1 MGGTSVR
8 RAAGRRAAVLASA
21 LAALGAVASCG
32 TGTGTG
38 TAASDAVRASDAGA
52 ASAESAVPSDAAA
65 ASAVTAS
72 GTSGR
77 TADRAT
83 ARCHTSEL
91 RARVGGVDPG
101 AGQRNFPV
109 VLTNVSPRACTLYG
123 YPGAAFV
130 DASGKQLGPD
140 PKRSPG
146 DAVRVALE
154 PGESA
159 WAGLRYSAPGI
170 SGARTA
176 TPAALLVTPP
186 DERNSLKVPWTAG
199 AVPVAGDSAAVFVT
213 VLSEGTGP

>member
-1 MGGTSVR
+1 MRGGTLV
-8 RAAGRRAAVLASA
+8 RRAAVLASA
-21 LAALGAVASCG
+21 LAVLGAVASCG
-32 TGTGTG
+32 TETGTG
-38 TAASDAVRASDAGA
+38 TAASGVTTASDAGA
-52 ASAESAVPSDAAA
+52 ASA
-65 ASAVTAS
+65 VTAS
-72 GTSGR
+72 AR

-109 VLTNVSPRACTLYG
+109 VLTNVSSRSCTLYG

-130 DASGKQLGPD
+130 DASGRQLGPD

-146 DAVRVALE
+146 DAARVALE

-159 WAGLRYSAPGI
+159 WAGLRFSAPGI

-186 DERNSLKVPWTAG
+186 DERDSLKVPWTAG
-199 AVPVAGDSAAVFVT
+199 AVPVAGDFSAVFVT

>member
-1 MGGTSVR
+1 MNAFHTIGVR
-8 RAAGRRAAVLASA
+8 AFVRRAAVLTGT
-21 LAALGAVASCG
+21 LTVLGAVASCG
-32 TGTGTG
+32 TGTAAPGVT
-38 TAASDAVRASDAGA
+38 TAPDAGA
-52 ASAESAVPSDAAA
+52 ASASV
-65 ASAVTAS
+65 VTAS
-72 GTSGR
+72 AR

-109 VLTNVSPRACTLYG
+109 VLTNVSSHACTLYG
-123 YPGAAFV
+123 HPGAAFV
-130 DASGKQLGPD
+130 DASGRQLGPD

-186 DERNSLKVPWTAG
+186 DERDSLKVPWTAG
-199 AVPVAGDSAAVFVT
+199 AVPIAGDFSAVFVT

>member
-1 MGGTSVR
+1 MSVFRTIRGEAFVR
-8 RAAGRRAAVLASA
+8 RTAVLASA
-21 LAALGAVASCG
+21 LAVLGTVASCG
-32 TGTGTG
+32 TETGTG
-38 TAASDAVRASDAGA
+38 TAASGVTAASDAGA
-52 ASAESAVPSDAAA
+52 ASV
-65 ASAVTAS
+65 VTAS
-72 GTSGR
+72 AR

-109 VLTNVSPRACTLYG
+109 VLTNVSSHACTLYG

-159 WAGLRYSAPGI
+159 WAGLRYSAPGV

-186 DERNSLKVPWTAG
+186 DERDSLKVPWTAG
-199 AVPVAGDSAAVFVT
+199 AVPVAGDFSAVFVT
-213 VLSEGTGP
+213 VLSAGTGP

>member
-1 MGGTSVR
+1 MSAFRTTTG
-8 RAAGRRAAVLASA
+8 RAFVRRAAVLASA
-21 LAALGAVASCG
+21 LVVLGTVASCG
-32 TGTGTG
+32 TGTGTE
-38 TAASDAVRASDAGA
+38 ASGVTTVSDAG
-52 ASAESAVPSDAAA
+52 D

-72 GTSGR
+72 GR
-77 TADRAT
+77 TADLAT

-109 VLTNVSPRACTLYG
+109 VLTNVSSHACTLYG

-130 DASGKQLGPD
+130 DASGRQLGPD

-176 TPAALLVTPP
+176 TPAALRVTPP
-186 DERNSLKVPWTAG
+186 DERDSLKVPWTAG
-199 AVPVAGDSAAVFVT
+199 AVPVAGDFSAVFVT
-213 VLSEGTGP
+213 VLGEGTGP

>member
-1 MGGTSVR
+1 MSAFRTIRGGAFV
-8 RAAGRRAAVLASA
+8 RRAAVLASA
-21 LAALGAVASCG
+21 LAVLGAVASCG
-32 TGTGTG
+32 TETG
-38 TAASDAVRASDAGA
+38 TAASGVTTASDAGA
-52 ASAESAVPSDAAA
+52 AF
-65 ASAVTAS
+65 AVTA
-72 GTSGR
+72 SGR

-109 VLTNVSPRACTLYG
+109 VLTNVSSRACTLYG

-159 WAGLRYSAPGI
+159 WAGLRYSAPGV
-170 SGARTA
+170 SGAHTA
-176 TPAALLVTPP
+176 TPTALLVTPP
-186 DERNSLKVPWTAG
+186 DERDPLKVPWTAG
-199 AVPVAGDSAAVFVT
+199 AVPVAGDSSAVFVT